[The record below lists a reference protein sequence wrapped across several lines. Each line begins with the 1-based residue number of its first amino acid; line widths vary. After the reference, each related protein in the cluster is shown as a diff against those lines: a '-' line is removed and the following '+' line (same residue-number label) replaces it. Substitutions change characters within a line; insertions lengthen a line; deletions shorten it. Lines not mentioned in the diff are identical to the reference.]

1 MSWTLHV
8 VVVFTAVVVVSA
20 IALVVEISCVT
31 MGTSKTIKCDI
42 FVLVPTSLKL
52 ISISSSIFGLT
63 TNSLPVGA
71 EKKLLSVRWF
81 WFYCCDAVF
90 CFFFGAESVPG
101 FFFVHCCL
109 SAWTFQQFITLII
122 ICVRFSLLCF
132 SAIHITMIAIG
143 TKCQWHLT
151 ALVFNNWCH
160 WVRSMLYFVQIFY
173 RQCRI
178 TKFRGITYRARSVQ
192 ILKFINFVFDHIP

>member
-1 MSWTLHV
+1 MAVRETDIPEVLGSIDAKLVDIVDV

-42 FVLVPTSLKL
+42 LVLVPTSLKL

-81 WFYCCDAVF
+81 WFFCCDAVF
-90 CFFFGAESVPG
+90 CTFFGAESVSG
-101 FFFVHCCL
+101 FFFCPLL
-109 SAWTFQQFITLII
+109 SFRLGIPAIRNTDYNLRKIFA
-122 ICVRFSLLCF
+122 SLFLCN
-132 SAIHITMIAIG
+132 SH
-143 TKCQWHLT
+143 HNDRHRL
-151 ALVFNNWCH
+151 
-160 WVRSMLYFVQIFY
+160 
-173 RQCRI
+173 
-178 TKFRGITYRARSVQ
+178 
-192 ILKFINFVFDHIP
+192 